1 MPSLG
6 TYHSWLKRANAMER
20 PPADDDGPMVLG
32 VETATLDARLV
43 LGTLTVGKSI
53 FGGLGEV
60 AGAGATG
67 RAGPEDCG
75 WLPTEV
81 PGAARGQ
88 PGAVDWGDCM
98 AAGRTKTS
106 AAA

>member
-1 MPSLG
+1 
-6 TYHSWLKRANAMER
+6 
-20 PPADDDGPMVLG
+20 MVLG
-32 VETATLDARLV
+32 VETTAFDARFV
-43 LGTLTVGKSI
+43 LGTLPVGKSI
-53 FGGLGEV
+53 FGALGEV

-67 RAGPEDCG
+67 RAGPEVCG
-75 WLPTEV
+75 WLPTVV

-98 AAGRTKTS
+98 AAVMTKAS